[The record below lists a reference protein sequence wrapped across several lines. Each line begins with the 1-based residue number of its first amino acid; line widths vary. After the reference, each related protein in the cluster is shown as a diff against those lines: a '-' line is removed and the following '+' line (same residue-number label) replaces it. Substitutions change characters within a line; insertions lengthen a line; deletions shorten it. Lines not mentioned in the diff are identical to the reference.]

1 MSHGRI
7 PIGMR
12 GGAKPVQS
20 VNMFL
25 HKEVSNKKKKHLTDN
40 PKNVKPVCDPLF
52 RSKESS

>member
-52 RSKESS
+52 RPKESS